1 VPKGFFTLVLH
12 AHLPFVRHPE
22 HEGCFE
28 EDWLFEAIT
37 EVYLPLLDALARL
50 AAEGVEARLAMSI
63 SPTLC
68 EMLSDDL
75 LRTRYT
81 RRLDDLLALAE
92 RELARTFRDAPQF
105 FPAAKLNFDNLRATK
120 KLWEETYTRD
130 LVRAFRD
137 LQDAG
142 ALEIMTC
149 AATHALLPLVSTV
162 EARRAQVC
170 VAAANY
176 RRHFG
181 RAPRG
186 IWLPECAY
194 AEGLEK
200 ILAAAGLEYFV
211 ADAHAVLHG
220 EPRPRYGVH
229 APVRCANGV
238 AVFARDLETS
248 EQVWSSMVG
257 YPGDPAYR
265 EFYRDLGWDAPLKE
279 LPARLR
285 TSDERRPLGL
295 KYHRVT
301 GRDVPLSEKLPY
313 DPAVAAARARTHAR
327 HFVTE
332 RVKQVARLCGAL
344 GGRAPLIVSPYDA
357 ELFGHWWFEG
367 VQFIE
372 WVLRFL
378 HERRE
383 EISTVTPGDYLDAG
397 ATLQTQQLSASS
409 WGEDGYYKV
418 WLSPQNAWVYPHQH
432 AAEARMTALAN
443 RFAQDSATNP
453 MARDANS
460 NDAGGRGA
468 NIKHAGTNINHA
480 SAQIDLTNTNDSTA
494 NLSGAND
501 STALRA
507 RSLKQCA
514 RELLLAQASDWAFQI
529 YQGTTADYAARR
541 FRSHIARFNALADE
555 IERGEI
561 DVRQLEEIER
571 RDNIFAHLDH
581 EIFRS
586 QQEAQRAAS

>member
-1 VPKGFFTLVLH
+1 MRRKRSRIRGVAITLAHNFVPKGFFTLVLH

-50 AAEGVEARLAMSI
+50 TEEGVGTRLAMSI

-68 EMLSDDL
+68 EMLSDNL

-81 RRLDDLLALAE
+81 QRLDALLALAE
-92 RELARTFRDAPQF
+92 QELPRTFRDAPQF
-105 FPAAKLNFDNLRATK
+105 FPAAKLNFENLRTTK
-120 KLWEETYTRD
+120 KLWEETYRRD
-130 LVRAFRD
+130 LIHAFRE

-149 AATHALLPLVSTV
+149 AATHALLPLVSTT
-162 EARRAQVC
+162 EARRAQVH
-170 VAAANY
+170 VAVANY

-194 AEGLEK
+194 AEGLER
-200 ILAAAGLEYFV
+200 ILDEADLEYFI
-211 ADAHAVLHG
+211 ADAHALLHG

-248 EQVWSSMVG
+248 EQVWSSMSG

-265 EFYRDLGWDAPLKE
+265 EFYRDLGWDAPLE
-279 LPARLR
+279 HLPSPLR
-285 TSDERRPLGL
+285 TSEHRRPLGL
-295 KYHRVT
+295 KYHRIT
-301 GRDVPLSEKLPY
+301 GRDVPLSEKLAY
-313 DPAVAAARARTHAR
+313 DPTAAAARAREHAR
-327 HFVTE
+327 HFVAE
-332 RVKQVARLCGAL
+332 RVKQIARLSDAFA
-344 GGRAPLIVSPYDA
+344 GRAPLVVSPYDA
-357 ELFGHWWFEG
+357 ELFGHWWYEG
-367 VQFIE
+367 VQFLAC
-372 WVLRFL
+372 VLRFL
-378 HERRE
+378 HERRD

-397 ATLQTQQLSASS
+397 TTLQTQRLSASS

-418 WLSPQNAWVYPHQH
+418 WLSPQNAWLYPHQH

-443 RFAQDSATNP
+443 RFAQVKATNST
-453 MARDANS
+453 ASSANASSANANDANAHL
-460 NDAGGRGA
+460 DRATGA
-468 NIKHAGTNINHA
+468 T
-480 SAQIDLTNTNDSTA
+480 DL
-494 NLSGAND
+494 LRR
-501 STALRA
+501 ALD
-507 RSLKQCA
+507 QCA

-561 DVRQLEEIER
+561 KVRQLEEIER

-581 EIFRS
+581 RIFRS
-586 QQEAQRAAS
+586 RREAQRAGS

>member
-1 VPKGFFTLVLH
+1 VPKGFFSLVLH

-50 AAEGVEARLAMSI
+50 RDEGIKARLALSI
-63 SPTLC
+63 SPPLC
-68 EMLSDDL
+68 EMLSDEL
-75 LRTRYT
+75 LRARYA

-105 FPAAKLNFDNLRATK
+105 FPAAKLNFENLRAAK
-120 KLWEETYTRD
+120 KLWDETHRRD
-130 LVRAFRD
+130 LVRAFRE

-149 AATHALLPLVSTV
+149 AATHALLPLVSTD
-162 EARRAQVC
+162 EARRAQVSIA
-170 VAAANY
+170 VANY
-176 RRHFG
+176 REHFG

-194 AEGLEK
+194 AAGLEK
-200 ILAAAGLEYFV
+200 ILADAGLEYFV
-211 ADAHAVLHG
+211 VDAHAVLHG

-229 APVRCANGV
+229 APVRCTNGV
-238 AVFARDLETS
+238 AAFARDLETS
-248 EQVWSSMVG
+248 EQVWSSKIG

-265 EFYRDLGWDAPLKE
+265 EFYRDLGWDAPLE
-279 LPARLR
+279 DLPTRLR
-285 TSDERRPLGL
+285 DDVRRRPLGL

-301 GRDVPLSEKLPY
+301 GLDVPLSEKLPY
-313 DPAVAAARARTHAR
+313 DPRAAAARAREHAR
-327 HFVTE
+327 HFVEE
-332 RVKQVARLCGAL
+332 RIKQVARLSVAL
-344 GGRAPLIVSPYDA
+344 GGRAPLVVSPYDA

-372 WVLRFL
+372 CVLRL
-378 HERRE
+378 LDERRE
-383 EISTVTPGDYLDAG
+383 EVSTVAPGDYLDTA
-397 ATLQTQQLSASS
+397 APLQTQQLSASS

-418 WLSPQNAWVYPHQH
+418 WLSPQNAWMYPHQH
-432 AAEARMTALAN
+432 AAEARMTALAD
-443 RFAQDSATNP
+443 RFATDRAHNSTTNE
-453 MARDANS
+453 ANIKV
-460 NDAGGRGA
+460 ARGA
-468 NIKHAGTNINHA
+468 NVEHASANINRVGATIKHAGARA
-480 SAQIDLTNTNDSTA
+480 SREHESDP
-494 NLSGAND
+494 
-501 STALRA
+501 TALLARA
-507 RSLKQCA
+507 LAQCA

-541 FRSHIARFNALADE
+541 FRSHVARFHTLADQ

-561 DVRQLEEIER
+561 DRRQLEDLES
-571 RDNIFAHLDH
+571 RDNIFARLDH

-586 QQEAQRAAS
+586 RAADS